1 MITALYGDALGFS
14 SYPYGWHSKPYTTKG
29 IIMSIEPI
37 WIKSYEQGVPVSV
50 DTVDHLLSDE
60 LAATANRFPGR
71 PALHLILKYLPLGLA
86 IQSRMTFRELDLAS
100 NRLAHVLQDLGLQAG
115 ERVAIMLPN
124 IPQQVVSLFGI
135 SKAGCVVVNTNPI
148 YTAPELQHQFKDSN
162 AKAVICMSGGVNT
175 IRSIQNETEIEHI
188 IVTDINSS
196 LPGLSKKLAA
206 KSLRQLGHI
215 ADVVYGNGLYNWDAL
230 MSQQSAAALAATA
243 SPDDPAVMQYTGG
256 TTGLPK
262 AAVLTHRSLLT
273 NVSMTQSWIPTLTE
287 GMEVM
292 MGALPFFHVFG
303 MSIEVFLSIRIGAR
317 LVITPNPRDTEH
329 NLKLVQNEKVTI
341 FPGVPAMY
349 NAIIN
354 HEKVQQY
361 NMRSVQIC
369 ISGGAPLP
377 LTVQETFNRIT
388 GGQLVEGYGLTECSP
403 VVAANPIKGRVKNGT
418 IGVPFPGTEIRIV
431 NLEADE
437 NGQFTDVEPGAEG
450 ELCVRGPHTMK
461 EYWNRPEETAA
472 TLDADGWLHTGDI
485 VTMDEDGY
493 LTIVDRKKD
502 LIIVSGY
509 NVVPREVEEVLYQ
522 HDAILE
528 AAVAGLPDPQ
538 RGEIVKA
545 YLVTKPGQTL
555 TEDAIREHCA
565 QSLAPYKV
573 PRAFAFKEELPK
585 TLVGKILRRALVEED
600 MQNA

>member
-1 MITALYGDALGFS
+1 
-14 SYPYGWHSKPYTTKG
+14 
-29 IIMSIEPI
+29 MSIEPI
-37 WIKSYEQGVPVSV
+37 WVKSYEKGVPVSV
-50 DTVDHLLSDE
+50 ETVNHLLSDD

-71 PALHLILKYLPLGLA
+71 TALHLILKYLPLGLA
-86 IQSRMTFRELDLAS
+86 IQSKMTFRELDLAS
-100 NRLAHVLQDLGLQAG
+100 NRLAHVLQGLGLQAG
-115 ERVAIMLPN
+115 DRVAIMLPN
-124 IPQQVVSLFGI
+124 IPQQVISLFGI

-148 YTAPELQHQFKDSN
+148 YTAPELQHQFKDSDT
-162 AKAVICMSGGVNT
+162 KAVICMSGGVST
-175 IRSIQNETEIEHI
+175 IRSIQNETGIEHI
-188 IVTDINSS
+188 IVADINDS
-196 LPGLSKKLAA
+196 LPGLPKKLAA

-215 ADVVYGNGLYNWDAL
+215 TDVVYGDGLYNWDAL
-230 MSQQSAAALAATA
+230 MNGQSAAALTSSA
-243 SPDDPAVMQYTGG
+243 SPDDPAILQYTGG

-273 NVSMTQSWIPTLTE
+273 NVSMTRAWIPNITE

-292 MGALPFFHVFG
+292 LGALPFFHVFG

-329 NLKLVQNEKVTI
+329 NLKLVQNEKITI

-354 HEKVQQY
+354 HEDVQKY

-377 LTVQETFNRIT
+377 LAVQEAFNQIT

-403 VVAANPIKGRVKNGT
+403 VVAANPINGQVKNGT

-431 NLEADE
+431 SLEADE
-437 NGQFTDVEPGAEG
+437 NGQYTDVEPGEEG

-461 EYWNRPEETAA
+461 EYWNRPEETAE
-472 TLDADGWLHTGDI
+472 TLDEDGWLHTGDI
-485 VTMDEDGY
+485 VTIDDEGY

-502 LIIVSGY
+502 LIIVSGF

-545 YLVTKPGQTL
+545 YIVTKPGQSL
-555 TEDAIREHCA
+555 TEEEIKEHCS

-573 PRAFAFKEELPK
+573 PREFAFKDELPK